1 MYNNYI
7 LHKKYFFPISKIEDV
22 RFTKVLTKYSTEFN
36 NYLFIQNLCLT
47 LNMDKKD
54 LFSYF
59 LYLKKIFKEVD
70 IVNLLMDFEIS
81 KLDIQRIYRYL
92 DVEN

>member
-1 MYNNYI
+1 
-7 LHKKYFFPISKIEDV
+7 
-22 RFTKVLTKYSTEFN
+22 
-36 NYLFIQNLCLT
+36 LFIQNLCLT